1 MSIQSAVRTAIS
13 GAAITLVATLVSI
26 YIVSQFLRNSIGV
39 IAPNLAADL
48 GLSPAEIGLLSSIFF
63 LTFAAVQIPLGMA
76 LDRFGPRIC
85 LVVGAA
91 ITVIG
96 AVVFACAANPGV
108 LIFGRALLG
117 LGTAGSF
124 VASLAVYARRFPPDR
139 FATLAGLQVGIGTL
153 GALLATAP
161 LAFSTATVG
170 WRGSFLGV
178 AAVTL
183 LIGLM
188 IAVVVKDDAVSAR
201 SRETLRESLSGIVA
215 VLRTPSVGRLFVM
228 NLTAYSTFGLIV
240 GLWGGQRGSFLL
252 IPVLTPIV
260 GSMLWGPLDR
270 LTGSHKLPVLVGAG
284 ATAAMLGYLALMG
297 TLTPFMLVAWFAA
310 FGFLSAYVPVLV
322 AHGKALFSPHQVG
335 RGLTVLNMGTMGG
348 TFLAQV
354 ISGFVIGMFPTGPDG
369 AYELAAYRL
378 VFALQAVLQ
387 VGFILLT
394 TLVYFGSRDPMTDR
408 AAGAET
414 YASCIAGRQPCPQ
427 KGKHRLLFPLLFVHC
442 GVCFCGAVA
451 PGVTAALLGRFL
463 PRLGP
468 LAVASGPFF
477 SSIVNGCLLGRRPV
491 GPQFLDR
498 EGGKAIRERLEVGSQ
513 TREGRRALETP
524 LVHVKRAVKFELDG
538 VQAGGRVAVMLGDEA
553 SGIWLVAADRV
564 ALRPQRRFDRLRHC
578 RHATR
583 AIAVTQHHVGA
594 RALVLG
600 TGA

>member
-1 MSIQSAVRTAIS
+1 MSIQSAVRTAMS

-39 IAPNLAADL
+39 IAPNLATDL

-85 LVVGAA
+85 LV
-91 ITVIG
+91 TG
-96 AVVFACAANPGV
+96 AVVFACAASPAV

-161 LAFSTATVG
+161 LAFSTATIG

-188 IAVVVKDDAVSAR
+188 IAVVVKDDAASAR

-240 GLWGGQRGSFLL
+240 GLWGGPYLTHIYGYDLEQRGSFLL
-252 IPVLTPIV
+252 IPVLTQIV

-270 LTGSHKLPVLVGAG
+270 LTGSHKRPVLVGAG
-284 ATAAMLGYLALMG
+284 ATAAALGYLALVG
-297 TLTPFMLVAWFAA
+297 TLTPFALVAWFAA

-348 TFLAQV
+348 TFLAQAV
-354 ISGFVIGMFPTGPDG
+354 SGFVIGMFPTGPDG
-369 AYELAAYRL
+369 TYELVAYRL
-378 VFALQAVLQ
+378 VFALQA
-387 VGFILLT
+387 GFILLT
-394 TLVYFGSRDPMTDR
+394 TLVYSGSRDPM
-408 AAGAET
+408 E
-414 YASCIAGRQPCPQ
+414 
-427 KGKHRLLFPLLFVHC
+427 
-442 GVCFCGAVA
+442 
-451 PGVTAALLGRFL
+451 
-463 PRLGP
+463 
-468 LAVASGPFF
+468 
-477 SSIVNGCLLGRRPV
+477 
-491 GPQFLDR
+491 
-498 EGGKAIRERLEVGSQ
+498 ER
-513 TREGRRALETP
+513 
-524 LVHVKRAVKFELDG
+524 
-538 VQAGGRVAVMLGDEA
+538 
-553 SGIWLVAADRV
+553 
-564 ALRPQRRFDRLRHC
+564 
-578 RHATR
+578 
-583 AIAVTQHHVGA
+583 
-594 RALVLG
+594 G
-600 TGA
+600 TGAKPTLPA

>member
-63 LTFAAVQIPLGMA
+63 LAFAAVQIPLGMA

-96 AVVFACAANPGV
+96 AVVFACAASPGV
-108 LIFGRALLG
+108 LTFGRALLG
-117 LGTAGSF
+117 FGTAGSF

-161 LAFSTATVG
+161 LAFSTATIG

-188 IAVVVKDDAVSAR
+188 IAVVVKDDAASAR
-201 SRETLRESLSGIVA
+201 SCETLRESLSGIAA

-240 GLWGGQRGSFLL
+240 GLWSGPYLTHIYGYDLEQRGSFLL
-252 IPVLTPIV
+252 IPVLTQIV
-260 GSMLWGPLDR
+260 GSMLWGP
-270 LTGSHKLPVLVGAG
+270 SSKLPVLVGAG
-284 ATAAMLGYLALMG
+284 ATAAALGYLALVG

-348 TFLAQV
+348 TFLAQA

-378 VFALQAVLQ
+378 VFALQA
-387 VGFILLT
+387 GFILLT
-394 TLVYFGSRDPMTDR
+394 TVVYLGSRDPMTDR
-408 AAGAET
+408 A
-414 YASCIAGRQPCPQ
+414 
-427 KGKHRLLFPLLFVHC
+427 
-442 GVCFCGAVA
+442 
-451 PGVTAALLGRFL
+451 
-463 PRLGP
+463 
-468 LAVASGPFF
+468 
-477 SSIVNGCLLGRRPV
+477 
-491 GPQFLDR
+491 
-498 EGGKAIRERLEVGSQ
+498 
-513 TREGRRALETP
+513 
-524 LVHVKRAVKFELDG
+524 
-538 VQAGGRVAVMLGDEA
+538 
-553 SGIWLVAADRV
+553 
-564 ALRPQRRFDRLRHC
+564 
-578 RHATR
+578 
-583 AIAVTQHHVGA
+583 
-594 RALVLG
+594 
-600 TGA
+600 TGAKPTRPA